1 MELASKYDPKEVE
14 SKWYQYWLDNKL
26 FSSKPDGREPYTVV
40 IPPPNVTGVLHMG
53 HMLNNTIQD
62 ILVRR
67 ARMEGKNACW
77 VPGTD
82 HASIATEAKVVN
94 RLAQQGIKKTD
105 LTREQFLEHAWDW
118 THEHGGIILK
128 QLRKLGCS
136 CDWDRTAFTMDET
149 RSKSVIRVFVDLY
162 RKGLIY
168 RGARMVNWDPQA
180 QTALSDEEVIY
191 KDEHSK
197 LYYLKYYV
205 ASEDQAKVLRKDE
218 GNIMHKDGKGYY
230 AVVATTRPE
239 TIMGDTAMCI
249 NPEDVKNTWLQ
260 GLHVIV
266 PRVGRVIPVI
276 EDTYVDIQFGTGCLK
291 VTPAHD
297 INDHMLGLKHHL
309 ESIDIF
315 NDNGTL
321 SEAAGM
327 YVGQD
332 RMDVRKQ
339 ITEDL
344 QNDGLMEKVEDYNN
358 KVGFSERTNVP
369 IEPKLSTQWF
379 LKMQHFADLALSPVM
394 DDDIEFYP
402 KKYKNTYKHWLENI
416 KDWCISRQLW
426 WGHRI
431 PAYYF
436 KTAEGKTDF
445 VVAETAEEALKMAQ
459 EKAPGITAA
468 GLKQESDCLDTWFSS
483 WLWPISLFN
492 GILNPDNE
500 EIKYY
505 YPTSD
510 LVTAPDI
517 IFFWVARMIMA
528 GYEYRKAMP
537 FKHVYFTG
545 IVRDKLGRK
554 MSKSL
559 GNSPDPIALIEKYG
573 ADGVRM
579 GMMLSAPAGND
590 ILFDESLCEQGRN
603 FNNKIWNA
611 FRLVKGWQVADT
623 EQPENCRLA
632 VEWFDAKLKEVN
644 AQLDD
649 QFKAYRISE
658 ALMSVYR
665 LFWDEFSAW
674 YLEMVKPAYVN
685 GEAQP
690 IDKETMDATLR
701 FFDTL
706 LKMLH
711 PFMPFITEELWQHL
725 YDRKESESIMRA
737 VLEVGALTDNDK
749 KLCIDIEQVKGIVSG
764 VRTVR
769 NQKNITPKEK
779 LELQAIGEN
788 HYKAYNCIIMKMAN
802 LEAIKSVTEKSADAS
817 AFMVGTDEFAVPV
830 GNLIDISAEIEKQA
844 KELQHLESFLTGI
857 KKKLANDNFVA
868 HAPKAVIARERKKQ
882 SDSEEKIAAL
892 KESLQVLKAK

>member
-1 MELASKYDPKEVE
+1 MELASKYDPQAVE

-105 LTREQFLEHAWDW
+105 LTRDEFLKHAWDW

-128 QLRKLGCS
+128 QLRKLGAS

-149 RSKSVIRVFVDLY
+149 RSRAVIHVFCDLY
-162 RKGLIY
+162 KKGLIY
-168 RGARMVNWDPQA
+168 RGVRMVNWDPKA

-197 LYYLKYYV
+197 LYHLKYYV
-205 ASEDQAKVLRKDE
+205 VEQDCQQVDE
-218 GNIMHKDGKGYY
+218 ENVMHKDEKGYY

-239 TIMGDTAMCI
+239 TIMGDSAMCI
-249 NPEDVKNTWLQ
+249 NPEDKKNTWLK
-260 GLHVIV
+260 GKHVIV
-266 PRVGRVIPVI
+266 PLVNREIPVI
-276 EDTYVDIQFGTGCLK
+276 EDTYVDIEFGTGCLK

-297 INDHMLGLKHHL
+297 INDHALGLKHGL
-309 ESIDIF
+309 ETIDIF
-315 NDNGTL
+315 NDNGTI
-321 SEAAGM
+321 SEAAGL
-327 YVGQD
+327 YVGMD

-339 ITEDL
+339 ISIDL
-344 QNDGLMEKVEDYNN
+344 QNAGLMEKIEDYNN

-379 LKMQHFADLALSPVM
+379 LKMQHFADIALPPVM

-402 KKYKNTYKHWLENI
+402 KKYKNTYRHWLENI

-436 KTAEGKTDF
+436 DNAGKKDF
-445 VVAETAEEALKMAQ
+445 VVAETAEEALKLAQ
-459 EKAPGITAA
+459 EKNANIKAED
-468 GLKQESDCLDTWFSS
+468 LEQESDCLDTWFSS
-483 WLWPISLFN
+483 WLWPISLFD
-492 GILNPDNE
+492 GIEHPNNE
-500 EIKYY
+500 EINYY

-510 LVTAPDI
+510 LVTGPDI

-528 GYEYRKAMP
+528 GYEYRGKMP

-559 GNSPDPIALIEKYG
+559 GNSPDPLDLIDKFG

-611 FRLVKGWQVADT
+611 FRLVKGWETADI
-623 EQPENCRLA
+623 EQPKSAEIA
-632 VEWFDAKLKEVN
+632 VKWFDAKLKEVN
-644 AQLDD
+644 EEMQK
-649 QFKAYRISE
+649 QFKDYRISE
-658 ALMSVYR
+658 ALMTVYK
-665 LFWDEFSAW
+665 LFWDEFSSW
-674 YLEMVKPAYVN
+674 YLEMVKPAY
-685 GEAQP
+685 GQP
-690 IDKETMDATLR
+690 IDQKSYDATLR
-701 FFDTL
+701 FFDAL

-711 PFMPFITEELWQHL
+711 PFMPFITEELWQHI
-725 YDRKESESIMRA
+725 YDRKDGESIMREK
-737 VLEVGALTDNDK
+737 LEIPAPTAEEQ
-749 KLCIDIEQVKGIVSG
+749 KLAADIEAVKQIIAG

-769 NQKNITPKEK
+769 NQKNIAQKEQ
-779 LELQAIGEN
+779 LSLQVVGKNDFE
-788 HYKAYNCIIMKMAN
+788 AYNDVTLKMAN
-802 LEAIKSVTEKSADAS
+802 LDKIEVIAEKSADAS
-817 AFMVGTDEFAVPV
+817 SFMVGTDEFAVPL
-830 GNLIDISAEIEKQA
+830 GDLIDVAAEIEKAEAQL
-844 KELQHLESFLTGI
+844 KHLEGFLMGVR
-857 KKKLANDNFVA
+857 KKLSNENFVA
-868 HAPKAVIARERKKQ
+868 HAPEKVVALERKKE
-882 SDSEEKIAAL
+882 SDSVEKIAAL
-892 KESLQVLKAK
+892 KATIEELKKK